1 MSVVADSSV
10 TTGWLLR
17 DEQDPLSLAA
27 LSRVQSDRAVVPRH
41 WLFEVAN
48 SLLVAERRG
57 RLETGEVTLLLG
69 QLDSLSIQIDEACDI
84 DRALELAQEH
94 ELTVYDAVYLELAM
108 RQELPLATL
117 DGDLDHAAATAGV
130 DVFSV

>member
-1 MSVVADSSV
+1 MSVVADASV

-17 DEQDPLSLAA
+17 DKQDPLSLAA
-27 LSRVQSDRAVVPRH
+27 LSRVQSDGAVVPRH

-108 RQELPLATL
+108 RRELPLATL

>member
-1 MSVVADSSV
+1 MSVVADASV

-17 DEQDPLSLAA
+17 DEQDPLSLEA
-27 LSRVQSDRAVVPRH
+27 LSRVQSDGVVVPRH

-57 RLETGEVTLLLG
+57 RLETGEITLLLG

-94 ELTVYDAVYLELAM
+94 ELTVYDTVYLELAM
-108 RQELPLATL
+108 RRELPLATL